1 MHKIVND
8 RGFWTR
14 GFPMNAPFP
23 YKSHFLSR
31 NIGFSRKRLI
41 LEQLEERIVLDGTLD
56 DAHDVQALGADDGH
70 SDKLGWIYVDNGW
83 WKEDNGSGWW
93 WERATG
99 WYWNEFTDWWTTNSG
114 DFAYWY
120 WGEHQYWANEISTNA
135 WFWLDDVTDQIWE
148 PAFTWFADQVD
159 SEWMWVCND
168 WNGTEYYADDL
179 HYLYQDH
186 NGNVWYWFD
195 AVNEA
200 ASQIRTE

>member
-1 MHKIVND
+1 MDERLPHE
-8 RGFWTR
+8 
-14 GFPMNAPFP
+14 
-23 YKSHFLSR
+23 SLQEHFLGR

-70 SDKLGWIYVDNGW
+70 SDRLGWIYVDNGW

-93 WERATG
+93 WEQATG

-159 SEWMWVCND
+159 SE
-168 WNGTEYYADDL
+168 
-179 HYLYQDH
+179 
-186 NGNVWYWFD
+186 
-195 AVNEA
+195 
-200 ASQIRTE
+200 